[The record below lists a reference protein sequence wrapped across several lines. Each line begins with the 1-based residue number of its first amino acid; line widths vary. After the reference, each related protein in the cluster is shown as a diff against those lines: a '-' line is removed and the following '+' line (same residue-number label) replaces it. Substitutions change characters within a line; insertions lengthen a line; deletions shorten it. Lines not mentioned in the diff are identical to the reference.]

1 MSANQSVYYA
11 VEAKVPGRAE
21 EWSRYPQRYSAVE
34 SARELVNLLRK
45 MAWEMRI
52 LKIVGSEEVVE
63 ANA

>member
-11 VEAKVPGRAE
+11 VEAKIASVTG
-21 EWSRYPQRYSAVE
+21 EWARYPQRYRAVE
-34 SARELVNLLRK
+34 SAREMVNLLRK